1 MLDLVLLGHIIP
13 RRNCIIIKIITC
25 FYALSFL
32 LEPTVQDYSLKT
44 MILQLTFLLLCI
56 KSIWGAVEMPFFTN
70 SSSNKV
76 LIVVCIILKIIVIIC
91 LSVSLIRKE
100 EIDHLKR

>member
-1 MLDLVLLGHIIP
+1 
-13 RRNCIIIKIITC
+13 
-25 FYALSFL
+25 
-32 LEPTVQDYSLKT
+32 

-70 SSSNKV
+70 SGSNKL
-76 LIVVCIILKIIVIIC
+76 LIVVCIILKIIVIFA

-100 EIDHLKR
+100 EIHHLKGELLTEAKQVPAV